1 MARVV
6 LRNVRLSFPD
16 LWIAKEFKA
25 GDGRPRYSATFLVE
39 PGSDN
44 DKNIRAAIRAEAE
57 LEWGKKA
64 EAMLKSVESHSGKFC
79 YLDGNLKDYDGYE
92 GMFYLAAH
100 RQKNQGAPKVVD
112 KDKSEL
118 QADDGKPY
126 AGCYVN
132 GSVDIYVQTGEFPG
146 VRASLI
152 AVQFAA
158 DGDAFSS
165 APATADDFEDLSSDD
180 ETEDDFG
187 LDK

>member
-6 LRNVRLSFPD
+6 LKNVRLSFPD
-16 LWIAKEFKA
+16 LWVAKEFKE

-44 DKNIRAAIRAEAE
+44 DKNIRAAIKIEAEAK
-57 LEWGKKA
+57 WGKKA
-64 EAMLKSVESHSGKFC
+64 DAMIKSIENHSGKFC
-79 YLDGNLKDYDGYE
+79 YLDGNIKEYDGYE

-100 RQKNQGAPKVVD
+100 RQENQGAPKVVD

-118 QADDGKPY
+118 QAKDGKPY
-126 AGCYVN
+126 GGCFVN
-132 GSVDIYVQTGEFPG
+132 ASVDVYAQTGDFPG
-146 VRASLI
+146 IRASLI

-158 DGDAFSS
+158 DGPAFSS
-165 APATADDFEDLSSDD
+165 APATDEDFDDLSSDD

-187 LDK
+187 LD